1 MNRKILML
9 TLILFTLLALP
20 GQGQN
25 FVEANYDKTEY
36 QQDSFQRSGQIFL
49 PARD

>member
-1 MNRKILML
+1 MNRKIALL

-25 FVEANYDKTEY
+25 YVEANYDKTEY
-36 QQDSFQRSGQIFL
+36 PTNLKL
-49 PARD
+49 PVINR